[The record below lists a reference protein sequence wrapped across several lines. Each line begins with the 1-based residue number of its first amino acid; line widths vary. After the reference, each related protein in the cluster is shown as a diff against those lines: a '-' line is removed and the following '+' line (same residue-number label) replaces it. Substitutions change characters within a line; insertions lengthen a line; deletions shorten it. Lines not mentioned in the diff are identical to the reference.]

1 MLRAAVVGL
10 GWWGKQIIASLQ
22 GSDRIAVVCG
32 VDVALDGLAQFA
44 ADRGLRLSDR
54 YDAVLRD
61 TAIDAVIIATPH
73 GLHEEQ
79 VLAAAAAG
87 KQVFCEKPL
96 ALSGAA
102 AERMLSACDDKG
114 IVLGIGHER
123 RYEGAL
129 EEIKRMADTGALGTL
144 LHIEIN
150 CSYNRFVNAPP
161 TGWRKDTAQAP
172 AGMLTALGV
181 HMTDYIQ
188 SIAGPVAEISARTA
202 HRSADYADDDILSI
216 QFAFASG
223 VTGTLCTLATTPF
236 YQRISVFGDRGWAE
250 SREVSNVD
258 EPDPAVLTWCGMDEE
273 IRTRTF
279 KHTDTVRAN
288 LEAWADAAEGTAPY
302 RFTRAQKLHNVE
314 ILEAIVASAQTA
326 TAVRL
331 G

>member
-10 GWWGKQIIASLQ
+10 GWWGKQIVASLQ
-22 GSDRIAVVCG
+22 GSERIAVVRG
-32 VDVALDGLAQFA
+32 VDVAPGGLARFA
-44 ADRGLRLSDR
+44 GDRGLRLDDR

-61 TAIDAVIIATPH
+61 PAIDAVIVATPH

-96 ALSGAA
+96 ALSAAA
-102 AERMLSACDDKG
+102 AERMLRACDEKA

-123 RYEGAL
+123 RHEGAL
-129 EEIKRMADTGALGTL
+129 EEIKRMADAGELGTL

-150 CSYNRFVNAPP
+150 WSYNRFVDAPP
-161 TGWRKDTAQAP
+161 AGWRKDAAQAP
-172 AGMLTALGV
+172 AGTLTALGV
-181 HMTDYIQ
+181 HMTDYMQ
-188 SIAGPVAEISARTA
+188 SIAGPVAEVSARTA
-202 HRSADYADDDILSI
+202 HRSADYADDDILSV
-216 QFAFASG
+216 QLAFASG
-223 VTGTLCTLATTPF
+223 ATGTLCTLATTPF

-258 EPDPAVLTWCGMDEE
+258 EPDPAVLAWCGMDEE
-273 IRTRTF
+273 IHTRTF
-279 KHTDTVRAN
+279 KHADTVRAN
-288 LEAWADAAEGTAPY
+288 LEAWADAVEGGTPY

-314 ILEAIVASAQTA
+314 ILEAIVASAKA
-326 TAVRL
+326 GTAVRP